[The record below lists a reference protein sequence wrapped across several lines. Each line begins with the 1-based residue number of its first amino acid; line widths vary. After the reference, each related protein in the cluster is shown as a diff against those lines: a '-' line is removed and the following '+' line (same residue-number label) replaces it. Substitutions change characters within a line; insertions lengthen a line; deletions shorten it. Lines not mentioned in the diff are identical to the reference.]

1 MTKSALFQEY
11 KYFVLL
17 KQFTIESKNGIACD
31 QLYRYL
37 KGI

>member
-1 MTKSALFQEY
+1 MTKWALFQEY
-11 KYFVLL
+11 KYFVLFE
-17 KQFTIESKNGIACD
+17 QFTIESKNGIASD